1 VVVKV
6 LVVFWV
12 WFLGKGKE
20 KRRTCGVVEKRCE
33 RVCVL
38 AGGENRT
45 REAKREREGNPFG
58 KRAERVCVRDH
69 HHPKNHQKPTH
80 TISTKS

>member
-1 VVVKV
+1 MVVKV
-6 LVVFWV
+6 LVVLGV
-12 WFLGKGKE
+12 VLGKAKE
-20 KRRTCGVVEKRCE
+20 KRRMWCGEKRCE

-58 KRAERVCVRDH
+58 KRAESLCVRDH
-69 HHPKNHQKPTH
+69 HPKTTKNQTH
-80 TISTKS
+80 TLSTKS